1 VHESGLSSHVVRRVA
16 EQHPLVVPEDSIS
29 CPPLVP
35 ILEFRSTVTS
45 NSSSY
50 RSETRSCPCEH
61 KYDHKPDAECL
72 MLRRPTT
79 SALQMLSN

>member
-1 VHESGLSSHVVRRVA
+1 VHESGLSSHVVRRVI
-16 EQHPLVVPEDSIS
+16 EQHPPVVPEDSIS

-50 RSETRSCPCEH
+50 RSETRSCPCER
-61 KYDHKPDAECL
+61 KYDRKPDAECL